1 MTTYF
6 NRGRMSVIAGFM
18 GLMALVGAA
27 PAHADQYDFVVYLDN
42 NGVYYSSVSGVI
54 DAGKIT
60 CRILRSGGG
69 VPGAMGFLGRAGYG
83 RYEAATIIVAAVDD
97 MCPDAQPV
105 IDAFLNQT
113 AGGKGVPA

>member
-6 NRGRMSVIAGFM
+6 NRGCMSLVAGIAALA
-18 GLMALVGAA
+18 GLLTSA

-54 DAGKIT
+54 DAGKMT

-69 VPGAMGFLGRAGYG
+69 VPAAIGFLGRAGYE

-97 MCPDAQPV
+97 MCPDTQRV

>member
-1 MTTYF
+1 MTTHF
-6 NRGRMSVIAGFM
+6 NRGRMSLVAGNAALD
-18 GLMALVGAA
+18 GLLTSA

-54 DAGKIT
+54 DAGKMT

-69 VPGAMGFLGRAGYG
+69 VAGAMGFLGRAGYE

-97 MCPDAQPV
+97 MCPDTQPV
-105 IDAFLNQT
+105 IDAFLNET